1 MITALTNAALKGGSY
16 QLRSRNSRTPW
27 NKPQST
33 STCACPA
40 SIRYFEPVTV
50 PAAPQNERD
59 DIALDFSD
67 SKISESTEH
76 VYQGNHTVVWGLHK
90 SEVSTGSGSDRVC
103 AARFQIV
110 WSVETRSLPLPVL
123 TSSKGGRSQTEADL
137 LLTFHRLLLP
147 FSFPSARI
155 SDQS

>member
-1 MITALTNAALKGGSY
+1 MTTALTNAALKGGSC

-59 DIALDFSD
+59 DMALDFSE

-103 AARFQIV
+103 ATRFQIV
-110 WSVETRSLPLPVL
+110 WSVETPHRRAAPGKLKQTRSVLP
-123 TSSKGGRSQTEADL
+123 TGSL
-137 LLTFHRLLLP
+137 LAYY
-147 FSFPSARI
+147 S
-155 SDQS
+155 